1 MIIPQPSKSVKK
13 MFPINSIHFSLKDNQ
28 QFKKIYKDKNIPID
42 DMAFKTLYEAAKTA
56 CDICVKQQHNQSID
70 SNSTQNDVYYS
81 QDFYSK
87 VQQLFDNVLNKLGEP
102 MLRYSQL
109 TKRIIN
115 YEEIIQQASFGID
128 ETVNEFKKKY
138 KVISEEEL
146 IGKLSQQEIQDI
158 VSKANDACGRLTDD
172 GILENKYIFEKNG
185 DKITLKKAQPN
196 GTVISTENIEVT
208 DVAQELREIV
218 ERIRE
223 KIQDISSSINTRKQ
237 LLVTIIKQANI
248 NDINK
253 FTKMMMQVQESTQN
267 IPTEQLNQD
276 IKIPEEEKNNVN
288 ALTKR
293 VNDYYRTIADLQKQ
307 VEQYETNIN
316 EMKKREYNVKVREK
330 DQEALIQELTYTKK
344 KLKEEKEN
352 HNNEINGILT
362 EFGNTKA
369 GLEEIIQKQ
378 DNFITTSQ
386 IAQKV
391 GMATSVFGTA
401 GVATVLAGNKFFPE
415 KFTPVVN
422 LIILSVVIVLILAT
436 MFALSQTVKKTKQ
449 INNEQPVVSK
459 EREKETITK

>member
-1 MIIPQPSKSVKK
+1 MQPNKLVKR
-13 MFPINSIHFSLKDNQ
+13 MFPMNSVHFSLKDNP
-28 QFKKIYKDKNIPID
+28 QFKKFYKEKNIPID
-42 DMAFKTLYEAAKTA
+42 QMAFKTLYEAAKMA
-56 CDICVKQQHNQSID
+56 CDICVKQQHSQSID

-81 QDFYSK
+81 KDFYSK
-87 VQQLFDNVLNKLGEP
+87 VQQLSDDVLNKLGEP
-102 MLRYSQL
+102 ILRYSQL

-115 YEEIIQQASFGID
+115 YEERIQQASFRID
-128 ETVNEFKKKY
+128 ETVNEFKKEY
-138 KVISEEEL
+138 KVFSEEEL
-146 IGKLSQQEIQDI
+146 IGQLSAQEIQDI
-158 VSKANDACGRLTDD
+158 VNEANGACARLIDD
-172 GILENKYIFEKNG
+172 GILEIKYTFEPQEDSIKLQKQDSNG
-185 DKITLKKAQPN
+185 NT
-196 GTVISTENIEVT
+196 ISTENIEVT
-208 DVAQELREIV
+208 EVASRLKEVV
-218 ERIRE
+218 EQIKE
-223 KIQDISSSINTRKQ
+223 KIQDISSSIDQRRQ
-237 LLVTIIKQANI
+237 LFIKIIKQANI

-253 FTKMMMQVQESTQN
+253 FVTMMKQIQEEARD
-267 IPTEQLNQD
+267 IPIEQLNQD

-293 VNDYYRTIADLQKQ
+293 VNDYFRTITGLQKQ

-352 HNNEINGILT
+352 HDNEINGILT

-386 IAQKV
+386 TAQKA
-391 GMATSVFGTA
+391 GMATSAFGA
-401 GVATVLAGNKFFPE
+401 IGVTTVLAGNKFFPE

-422 LIILSVVIVLILAT
+422 LIILSVVIILTLAT
-436 MFALSQTVKKTKQ
+436 IYALSQTVKKTKP

-459 EREKETITK
+459 EKEKETLTK